1 MKYLPLLLFIF
12 PFLFLSFI
20 LCLRY
25 TNWGKGFSGE
35 LIVSLFLRKL
45 DPKIYKVINNIYIS
59 NSKDVVQIDHIVI
72 SKFGIFVI
80 DTKNWFQE
88 IKGNVNDNHW
98 WNKVIYQNEKHKLL
112 LKNVLEFNPKMI
124 SIIAFSG
131 FTDLEIQGNI
141 KDTYLVN
148 ISKLLRIIRSYNKIK
163 LEENEIIAIYN
174 KLLSIKKNKH
184 KYRILHKSKYCS

>member
-98 WNKVIYQNEKHKLL
+98 WNKVIYQNEKHKSL
-112 LKNVLEFNPKMI
+112 LKIVLECNPRMV
-124 SIIAFSG
+124 SIVAFSG
-131 FTDLEIQGNI
+131 YSKINVKGNI

-148 ISKLLRIIRSYNKIK
+148 ISKLLEIIRSYNEIK
-163 LEENEIIAIYN
+163 LEKNEIIAIYN
-174 KLLSIKKNKH
+174 KLLSIKKNMH
-184 KYRILHKSKYCS
+184 KYRILHKSKYRS

>member
-174 KLLSIKKNKH
+174 KLLSIKKHKIKNK
-184 KYRILHKSKYCS
+184 ILHKSIYRY